1 MVVAILA
8 GAAALL
14 AAGMTSA
21 QIPGGGIPG
30 GGGRPSAPP
39 SAPEI
44 ETTPGQEKPEVA
56 AQKWYKQ
63 AVKALKKGMEH
74 DQDAVKAATP
84 DKRAS
89 DLEKADDQYSR
100 ALDLF
105 TEALS
110 YNADMADAWNSVGFV
125 HLRLGAFRESVDDY
139 DHALKLKPDNP
150 EGIMHRAQAYL
161 HLDRLEDA
169 QAAYMDL
176 FNHSRANADELM
188 ISMQSWLTT
197 HRADA
202 QGMRPAQIDAF
213 DAWLHERQA
222 LAKQAAS

>member
-1 MVVAILA
+1 MRGMSVAILA
-8 GAAALL
+8 AAAALL
-14 AAGMTSA
+14 AAGIGSA
-21 QIPGGGIPG
+21 QVPG
-30 GGGRPSAPP
+30 GGGRPSGPPAPAVD
-39 SAPEI
+39 S
-44 ETTPGQEKPEVA
+44 TPGQEKPEVA

-63 AVKALKKGMEH
+63 ALKALDKGKGY
-74 DQDAVKAATP
+74 DKDAIKATSPEKQASEL
-84 DKRAS
+84 DKAN
-89 DLEKADDQYSR
+89 DQYYR
-100 ALDLF
+100 ALDMF

-110 YNADMADAWNSVGFV
+110 YNADMADAWNQVGFV

-169 QAAYMDL
+169 QSAYMDL

-202 QGMRPAQIDAF
+202 KGMRPAQIDAF
-213 DAWLHERQA
+213 DAWIQERVTI
-222 LAKQAAS
+222 AKQAAT